1 MTKRKILSAVLALVL
16 VVSLAAPAFAASW
29 GGIGYDLIPNLGATS
44 SKVTMQTH
52 NVTVSVTAKGRAY
65 VHILQTDDYAWG
77 NWSSASGTSSATA
90 YVNNYVYDDYGTLY
104 TGTILNLKAQ
114 GYIGSNLVEN
124 TTV

>member
-29 GGIGYDLIPNLGATS
+29 GGIEYTFTPKLGATS
-44 SKVTMQTH
+44 SSVTMKTQ

-65 VHILQTDDYAWG
+65 VYVLQNGTYAWG

-90 YVNNYVYDDYGTLY
+90 YVNNYVYDVDGNLY
-104 TGTILNLKAQ
+104 TGTILNLQAR
-114 GYIGSNLVEN
+114 GYIGSNLVESV
-124 TTV
+124 TV